1 MGARIDRPP
10 PPPPPTYKCSKKPN
24 RCRVKGFLDIQIEKI
39 KNASINVK
47 SLTVAHENF
56 FLYDYE
62 NMITETYVSEL
73 NENISIY
80 GLILFLG
87 KLIN

>member
-1 MGARIDRPP
+1 M
-10 PPPPPTYKCSKKPN
+10 S
-24 RCRVKGFLDIQIEKI
+24 LDIQIEKN

-47 SLTVAHENF
+47 SLPVAHENF
-56 FLYDYE
+56 FLYDNE